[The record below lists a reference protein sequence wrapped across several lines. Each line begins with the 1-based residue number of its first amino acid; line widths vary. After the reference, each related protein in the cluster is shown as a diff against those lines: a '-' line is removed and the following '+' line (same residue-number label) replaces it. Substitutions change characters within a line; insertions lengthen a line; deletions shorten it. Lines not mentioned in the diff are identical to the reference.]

1 VAHLLDAV
9 DVSRTHEAADACYTA
24 QGTGYVWLRL
34 GSGSGSGMGLQQG
47 RVFGEES
54 RSWVEARVGT
64 RVGVRT
70 GARAG
75 LQRLLGLVVCCHAR
89 DRGNSPIE
97 ETLRVNEGMLHVELP
112 RVLGRSTRTT
122 AVKRVCRF
130 YFPLIHIVF
139 SEVLA

>member
-1 VAHLLDAV
+1 
-9 DVSRTHEAADACYTA
+9 
-24 QGTGYVWLRL
+24 
-34 GSGSGSGMGLQQG
+34 MGLQQG

-89 DRGNSPIE
+89 DTIE

>member
-1 VAHLLDAV
+1 
-9 DVSRTHEAADACYTA
+9 
-24 QGTGYVWLRL
+24 
-34 GSGSGSGMGLQQG
+34 MGLQQG

-89 DRGNSPIE
+89 DTIE
-97 ETLRVNEGMLHVELP
+97 ETNYSPCV
-112 RVLGRSTRTT
+112 
-122 AVKRVCRF
+122 
-130 YFPLIHIVF
+130 
-139 SEVLA
+139 

>member
-1 VAHLLDAV
+1 
-9 DVSRTHEAADACYTA
+9 
-24 QGTGYVWLRL
+24 
-34 GSGSGSGMGLQQG
+34 MGLQQG

-89 DRGNSPIE
+89 DTIE
-97 ETLRVNEGMLHVELP
+97 ETTLRINERVANQHRLNEGCFRFELT
-112 RVLGRSTRTT
+112 RVLGRS
-122 AVKRVCRF
+122 
-130 YFPLIHIVF
+130 
-139 SEVLA
+139 